1 MSGSKK
7 LSDSIKIGIF
17 RWWFAGAVFFF
28 IGFGTSL
35 GQSSSVDLMFVLSLV
50 LGLGTAF
57 VFNPI
62 IYRVFDVKDRGR
74 VINAE
79 YFSRSLLLRVL
90 YDILEVMR
98 SFIIVALIWGTYTVL
113 NIAINA
119 FAGNSPDT
127 VVLGVVWICLLM
139 ISVLLK
145 RVYPIDPDNLNV
157 CLPSAGVRWMVLIMI
172 LIRQ

>member
-127 VVLGVVWICLLM
+127 VVLGVEPFLFATFYLCYFSL
-139 ISVLLK
+139 ISIV
-145 RVYPIDPDNLNV
+145 
-157 CLPSAGVRWMVLIMI
+157 VRA
-172 LIRQ
+172 IRSLFRKKEIG